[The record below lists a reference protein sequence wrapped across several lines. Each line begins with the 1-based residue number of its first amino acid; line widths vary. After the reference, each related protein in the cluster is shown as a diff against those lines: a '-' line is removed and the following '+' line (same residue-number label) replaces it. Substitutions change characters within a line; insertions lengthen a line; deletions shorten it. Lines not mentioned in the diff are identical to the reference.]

1 MLDFKQ
7 NRLTYSDLLASPSK
21 DFELTHAIGTTYSLD
36 LLALLAI
43 PVAMFYNRSL
53 DGDFSKTRFDVLEAI
68 RKSKERVTVFC
79 QRGKIHQP
87 DSYSTLLAFIENCI
101 VEVLPDDDRSSFHPK
116 IWVLRFAGKRKVI
129 YRMAVLSR
137 NLTFDRSWDIS
148 YFAEGS
154 PQPNQKTA
162 SGERLVAFLKHFYV
176 KTGQQMDRK
185 IARELGTVDFDFPAD
200 FNSSAIF
207 PIIGGS
213 MNADFP
219 NPVYATGF
227 DELLVVS
234 PFVDDPSLNELVS
247 RNEKV
252 VLFSREEELDKLDKA
267 LLADIEPFYFNN
279 AVRDGEHTIDS
290 ESTQAAYQDLHAK
303 FYIGRRKNLT
313 SWYLGSA
320 NATAPAKDRN
330 TEFLIKLNA
339 KSQRASYEAMIE
351 QLLNEQSRVFL
362 PYQRSLRTI
371 EPEEE
376 RLDQLLR
383 RLNYKLSAAVYKGR
397 VIERPDQQNFNLS
410 LSVDLSSMTF
420 NTRVTLS
427 VALIHRSEPAFN
439 LNAGTLN
446 EWFFENI
453 AMTHLSHFLSVE
465 IAVDGRSECRIVV
478 KADIKNMPA
487 ERDDVIFN
495 ELFNNKQSF
504 YKYLQ
509 FLLAPDEYDGLM
521 DLIGESTV
529 DDNVTGGRDG
539 QAKEFSPP
547 IYEYLLL
554 AASRSPL
561 KLKEINQVMIRLE
574 RMNSEIVSDFKPV
587 WDVFKQFAN
596 D

>member
-7 NRLTYSDLLASPSK
+7 NRLTYSDLLASPGK

-53 DGDFSKTRFDVLEAI
+53 DGDFTKTRFDVLEAI

-101 VEVLPDDDRSSFHPK
+101 VEVLPDNDHSSFHPK
-116 IWVLRFAGKRKVI
+116 IWVLRFSGKRKVI
-129 YRMAVLSR
+129 YRLAVLSR

-148 YFAEGS
+148 YFAEGA
-154 PQPNQKTA
+154 PEVNRKTDA
-162 SGERLVAFLKHFYV
+162 GQRLVAFLKHYYD
-176 KTGQQMDRK
+176 KTGQRMDRK
-185 IARELGTVDFDFPAD
+185 IAKELGTVEFDFPAD

-207 PIIGGS
+207 PIIGGE
-213 MNADFP
+213 MNARFP
-219 NPVYATGF
+219 NPLYYTGF

-234 PFVDDPSLNELVS
+234 PFADNASVKELVS
-247 RNEKV
+247 RNGKIL
-252 VLFSREEELDKLDKA
+252 LFSREEELDKLDEGV
-267 LLADIEPFYFNN
+267 LDRIEPYYFNN
-279 AVRDGEHTIDS
+279 AIREGEHTIDS

-330 TEFLIKLNA
+330 TEFLIQLAA
-339 KSQRASYEAMIE
+339 KSRRASYEEMRE
-351 QLLNEQSRVFL
+351 QLLNEQSRIFL
-362 PYQRSLRTI
+362 PYQRILRTI
-371 EPEEE
+371 ELEEE
-376 RLDQLLR
+376 RLDHLLR
-383 RLNYKLSAAVYKGR
+383 QLNYKLSAAVYKGI
-397 VIERPDQQNFNLS
+397 VIPRQDQQNFNLS
-410 LSVDLSSMTF
+410 ISVDLSSMSF
-420 NTRVTLS
+420 HPKVVIS
-427 VALIHRSEPAFN
+427 VSLIHRGESAFI
-439 LNAGTLN
+439 LNAGALN
-446 EWFFENI
+446 EMVFENI
-453 AMTHLSHFLSVE
+453 AITHLSHFLSVE
-465 IAVDGRSECRIVV
+465 IVVDGRSECRLVV

-529 DDNVTGGRDG
+529 SDDGAGGNDG
-539 QAKEFSPP
+539 QLKEFSPP

-554 AASRSPL
+554 AASRSPI